1 MSHWRRWLPPQ
12 SLIRGRTVTPFA
24 ETIDS
29 WLGHWFVDAP
39 LEIAAEW
46 SPGARPGKDKSDW
59 AALHSIAPGLDLQ
72 ERGGATGVLADALIP
87 AIANG
92 VSRSALDGRLRETI
106 GRALLD
112 DLLARLGARFGET
125 AADGIHAQS
134 YHLSLCDTMGRP
146 VLRLAAGESLLT
158 VLARQGLA
166 PARADS
172 PLVDPDEAI
181 AGTEIEAS
189 ARVGRARLS
198 FAELRDLASGDV
210 LILDSSHTAPLDLLV
225 DGAIAAPA
233 MVLTAPD
240 SSSLP
245 SPA

>member
-12 SLIRGRTVTPFA
+12 SLTRGRTVAPFA
-24 ETIDS
+24 ETTDS

-39 LEIAAEW
+39 FEIAAEW
-46 SPGARPGKDKSDW
+46 TPGDGQGKDKSDW
-59 AALHSIAPGLDLQ
+59 AALHSIAPGLGLQ
-72 ERGGATGVLADALIP
+72 ERGGACGALADALIP
-87 AIANG
+87 AISKG
-92 VSRSALDGRLRETI
+92 VSGAPMDDRLRETV

-112 DLLARLGARFGET
+112 DLMARLGRRFGET
-125 AADGIHAQS
+125 AAAEAHART
-134 YHLSLCDTMGRP
+134 YHLPLCDTMGRP
-146 VLRLAAGESLLT
+146 VLRLAAGEGLLT
-158 VLARQGLA
+158 ALARQGLA
-166 PARADS
+166 PARAHL
-172 PLVDPDEAI
+172 PPVDPDEAI
-181 AGTEIEAS
+181 AGTEIETS